1 MGYDARS
8 APRLIDED
16 VLADLRE
23 LDMDEPGVLQSLING
38 FRNTGRRSWPPA
50 NVTAEDA
57 RGRDL
62 REPPP
67 QPFELA
73 PAHRALLADAIAAL
87 REDRL
92 LGTQV
97 IPLEK
102 TDRDRTSLD

>member
-1 MGYDARS
+1 
-8 APRLIDED
+8 
-16 VLADLRE
+16 
-23 LDMDEPGVLQSLING
+23 
-38 FRNTGRRSWPPA
+38 
-50 NVTAEDA
+50 
-57 RGRDL
+57 L

-73 PAHRALLADAIAAL
+73 PAHRALLGDAIAAL

-102 TDRDRTSLD
+102 N